1 MRQWQGVIEG
11 VISVPY
17 TERIKELRIHG
28 KKLCMGQIQG
38 VVFYQ
43 GRINDDV
50 GGALKE
56 NRKKLQGI

>member
-1 MRQWQGVIEG
+1 MIEG

>member
-1 MRQWQGVIEG
+1 MRLKVSFLCHIR
-11 VISVPY
+11 
-17 TERIKELRIHG
+17 RIKELRIHG
-28 KKLCMGQIQG
+28 KKSCMGQTQG